1 MQIINA
7 RYSLLMML
15 LFNCTALAQGSP
27 PPGYTDNVDEQM
39 AKMQVQVRYGGF
51 LEKLS
56 VSDSRRTQIA
66 SLITGVFVQRNA
78 ASRDISAGRATAVT
92 MEEMTSTKYLR
103 QRLIGVLNSEEI
115 SEFDEFELNYQQ
127 VQLRNNFNSQL
138 SLTAPDLSE
147 ANREVVLTILMKHM
161 GAGQTKVSSSGGG
174 AVDESQRQLQALMNA
189 RREIILQLSQ
199 EQMQETEK
207 FLSRIQ
213 SGLMTSQSMNE
224 TTN

>member
-1 MQIINA
+1 
-7 RYSLLMML
+7 
-15 LFNCTALAQGSP
+15 
-27 PPGYTDNVDEQM
+27 
-39 AKMQVQVRYGGF
+39 
-51 LEKLS
+51 
-56 VSDSRRTQIA
+56 
-66 SLITGVFVQRNA
+66 
-78 ASRDISAGRATAVT
+78 
-92 MEEMTSTKYLR
+92 MTSTRYLR
-103 QRLIGVLNSEEI
+103 QQLISVLNTEEI

-147 ANREVVLTILMKHM
+147 VNREVVLTILTKHM

-189 RREIILQLSQ
+189 RREIIPQLSQ

>member
-1 MQIINA
+1 MQAINA
-7 RYSLLMML
+7 RHSLLMML

-66 SLITGVFVQRNA
+66 TLITGVFVQRNA

-127 VQLRNNFNSQL
+127 VQLRRYRSCLIPLQKSPLNF
-138 SLTAPDLSE
+138 
-147 ANREVVLTILMKHM
+147 
-161 GAGQTKVSSSGGG
+161 KVSL
-174 AVDESQRQLQALMNA
+174 RN
-189 RREIILQLSQ
+189 
-199 EQMQETEK
+199 
-207 FLSRIQ
+207 
-213 SGLMTSQSMNE
+213 
-224 TTN
+224 

>member
-1 MQIINA
+1 MQAINA
-7 RYSLLMML
+7 RHSLLMML
-15 LFNCTALAQGSP
+15 LFNCTALAQGGP

-161 GAGQTKVSSSGGG
+161 GAGQTNVLSSGGG

-189 RREIILQLSQ
+189 RREIIPQLSQ

>member
-1 MQIINA
+1 MQAKNA
-7 RYSLLMML
+7 RHSLLMML

-27 PPGYTDNVDEQM
+27 PPGYADNVDEQM

-56 VSDSRRTQIA
+56 VSDTRRTQIA
-66 SLITGVFVQRNA
+66 SVITGVFVQRNA

-92 MEEMTSTKYLR
+92 MEEMTSTRYLR
-103 QRLIGVLNSEEI
+103 QQLLSVLNSEEI
-115 SEFDEFELNYQQ
+115 SEFDEFEINYQQ
-127 VQLRNNFNSQL
+127 LQLRNNFNSQL

-147 ANREVVLTILMKHM
+147 VNREFVLTILMKHM
-161 GAGQTKVSSSGGG
+161 GAGQTKVSSPGGG

-189 RREIILQLSQ
+189 RREIIPQLSQ